1 MCLACSRFTEQ
12 DDRLAAL
19 EIAALGQITD
29 ERRRNV
35 RRRLKFELLQRLQL
49 RQVRFL
55 QSPRDSIVFALLEL
69 RSEQRFE
76 IANVTL
82 LLLDGFFRQARKLSA
97 KRGQSQLLG
106 VGTDGGLLQGDR
118 WRAHCTTAALDSRLS
133 N

>member
-1 MCLACSRFTEQ
+1 M
-12 DDRLAAL
+12 
-19 EIAALGQITD
+19 
-29 ERRRNV
+29 
-35 RRRLKFELLQRLQL
+35 RRRLKFELLQRFQL

-55 QSPRDSIVFALLEL
+55 QSPCHGIVFALLEL

-82 LLLDGFFRQARKLSA
+82 LLLDGLFRQARKLPTE
-97 KRGQSQLLG
+97 RWQPQLLG
-106 VGTDGGLLQGDR
+106 VIADGGLLQGDR